1 MEGTEEQDDSI
12 VVHAG
17 FPNPATDKSLV
28 NLDLNQLLIQR
39 PSSTYLFRISGNE
52 WARIGIFD
60 QDIAIVDRALS
71 PRPREPVVW
80 WNEEGQFS
88 ISAFKDTPPE
98 STIWG
103 VVTSVVH
110 QFRKP
115 SRG

>member
-1 MEGTEEQDDSI
+1 MQGEAEQDDSI
-12 VVHAG
+12 VIHAG

-39 PSSTYLFRISGNE
+39 PSSSYLFRISGNE
-52 WARIGIFD
+52 WARVGIFD

-71 PRPREPVVW
+71 PRSHEPVVW
-80 WNEEGQFS
+80 WNEQGSFS
-88 ISAFKDTPPE
+88 ISASKDVPAE

-103 VVTSVVH
+103 VVTSVIH
-110 QFRKP
+110 QFRKS